1 MSRTRA
7 LAPRRVIK
15 TLDPSRLHP
24 SDYVH
29 LAGIQ
34 TKLSALDSTF
44 ELGYRQLRE
53 QNIPFPPG
61 SLGFL
66 YLSSCPDEPE
76 STWQIRFR
84 LADSD
89 SLQSFRSGAD
99 LLLPDH
105 KPWSIPLR
113 YLGSK
118 KYATLWELLVR
129 EGSVCSALFKPKP
142 YYAGQTI
149 KTLDP
154 SLLQASD
161 HLNIAGFTKSQIST
175 PGSSF
180 EITYYSQN
188 GNRVRFPDD
197 ARGFLYLHSPA
208 EEPKAKWEI
217 RFCIT
222 NSDNNCPSS
231 FKSGLD
237 LLFPNQTPWAISLSS
252 TKARSHPLRELL
264 IREGLD
270 IDALAHI
277 PSVKT
282 VMSTSRPL
290 IYSLGQRFCL
300 NFKNTTFQ
308 PIFISF
314 GGEEKLDCYIEF
326 LSRHRG
332 PSPYIGMLYVTS
344 LGLC

>member
-1 MSRTRA
+1 M
-7 LAPRRVIK
+7 
-15 TLDPSRLHP
+15 
-24 SDYVH
+24 VH
-29 LAGIQ
+29 TTEISGKQKICHVMGAACAGRI
-34 TKLSALDSTF
+34 
-44 ELGYRQLRE
+44 
-53 QNIPFPPG
+53 
-61 SLGFL
+61 
-66 YLSSCPDEPE
+66 
-76 STWQIRFR
+76 
-84 LADSD
+84 
-89 SLQSFRSGAD
+89 
-99 LLLPDH
+99 
-105 KPWSIPLR
+105 
-113 YLGSK
+113 
-118 KYATLWELLVR
+118 
-129 EGSVCSALFKPKP
+129 
-142 YYAGQTI
+142 
-149 KTLDP
+149 
-154 SLLQASD
+154 
-161 HLNIAGFTKSQIST
+161 GFTKSQIST

-188 GNRVRFPDD
+188 RNRVRFPDD

-222 NSDNNCPSS
+222 NTDNNCPSS

-277 PSVKT
+277 PAVKT
-282 VMSTSRPL
+282 
-290 IYSLGQRFCL
+290 RFCL

-332 PSPYIGMLYVTS
+332 PSPYIGSAWCCFEAHSSPGTAQPARLVIRILEMITPITVVEPEIARRFLMPQEGKLLMKYRKVESSNRQEVGQVQT
-344 LGLC
+344 LGTRPLTLGAKYTAHPIVQAILRGTNTKSAA